1 MEKIKTMKFK
11 LNKSKGLIFLILLL
25 TARISWAQQDP
36 MFTQYNFNMQ
46 TVNPAYAGT
55 WESMGFLVLG
65 RYQWAGMPGAPTTYT
80 FSMQTPMRNEKVGLG
95 LNVINDQIGKE
106 QRLSL
111 FGDYSYRLKMGENT
125 YLRLGLKFGVTN
137 YNNILSQ
144 YAQNDEDGR
153 DPISD
158 GEIDVKYMPNFGVG
172 AFLYSE
178 RYYVGFSIPKLIRN
192 EFKNNFTNLSTES
205 ELQHFFLT
213 AGYVA
218 NLSENLKFKPS
229 ILTKA
234 IYGAP
239 VELDLSANFLLKD
252 KIWLGAMYRIND
264 SYGFIAQWIFDKKL
278 RLGYAIDFTTTPLQ
292 SFHNGSHELMISYE
306 IGLKRKWSTPRM
318 F

>member
-46 TVNPAYAGT
+46 TVNPAYTGT

-80 FSMQTPMRNEKVGLG
+80 FSMQTPTRNKKVGLG

-111 FGDYSYRLKMGENT
+111 FGDYSYRLKMSENT

-178 RYYVGFSIPKLIRN
+178 RYYVGFSIPKLIKN